1 VGAFTSRFSLYK
13 PGGGSTGLIVPD
25 EILDIDKLNS
35 NFDIID
41 ANLGAFIATST
52 TLPGVPKVGQLVFET
67 DTKRLRVYSGGSF
80 VAPATERGSLTMYTG
95 TNLAALDAITD
106 GVVGDT
112 FYMTDPGLGNAGTGT
127 IDPMTWE
134 AIGDS
139 GVNLN
144 WRVRDLVVADTKA
157 HLDTFIAAV
166 AAIAGTD
173 AEFRIGNLAFP
184 KDTQVP
190 LRFTSIAGA
199 YVVAPA
205 YVDLIPVGVASV
217 GAASVDGT
225 GLLTVTGLVTGATLR
240 VNCDKATLALFKRV
254 HFIIDCEAQTAAAT
268 QQYALQL
275 ANGATILS
283 AAASYVI
290 QGVLTTAGANNVFA
304 PAAATSWSALA
315 PRLRSAMRYIFKN
328 LPVTKETTAEVTGN
342 AHDAL
347 LANLTALNGGT
358 FGQVTTAAAD
368 CDGVQATFTISAGN
382 ATATV
387 RVVGEL

>member
-157 HLDTFIAAV
+157 HLDTFISAV

-184 KDTQVP
+184 KDTQVL

-199 YVVAPA
+199 YAIAPA

-225 GLLTVTGLVTGATLR
+225 GLLTVTGLTTGATLR

-268 QQYALQL
+268 QQYSTQL
-275 ANGATILS
+275 ANGATILN
-283 AAASYVI
+283 AAASYI
-290 QGVLTTAGANNVFA
+290 IKGATADAAVTFYG
-304 PAAATSWSALA
+304 PAATTFWTAVA
-315 PRLRSAMRYIFKN
+315 PRLRSAYRFIFKN
-328 LPVTKETTAEVTGN
+328 LAITKETTAEVSGN
-342 AHDAL
+342 THDAL
-347 LANLTALNGGT
+347 IAQPYRAEWS
-358 FGQVTTAAAD
+358 ARR
-368 CDGVQATFTISAGN
+368 SAGHHS
-382 ATATV
+382 ADRLRWST
-387 RVVGEL
+387 G

>member
-1 VGAFTSRFSLYK
+1 MGAFTSRFSLYK

-41 ANLGAFIATST
+41 ANLGAFITTST

-95 TNLAALDAITD
+95 TNLAALDALTD
-106 GVVGDT
+106 GVIGDT

-144 WRVRDLVVADTKA
+144 WRVRDQIVADTKA

-173 AEFRIGNLAFP
+173 EQFRIGNRALVSTTRQSYIFRS
-184 KDTQVP
+184 T
-190 LRFTSIAGA
+190 AGA
-199 YVVAPA
+199 YLIDATPIRMFPAGSAGITVDPVTGIATSTQQATLTFGTVGNPAFADPFTDYNVVYDLVGNGTATGLILQFLDAAGAPIA
-205 YVDLIPVGVASV
+205 AGTLYDVYRTAVANSIVTSAPLMVQNNLPLSAGIGGASFRHKGRFSIRAARDVAVKLFESHEEVTAVPGVAATGGQISL
-217 GAASVDGT
+217 DGVLNST
-225 GLLTVTGLVTGATLR
+225 ALLTGFV
-240 VNCDKATLALFKRV
+240 LAAV
-254 HFIIDCEAQTAAAT
+254 A
-268 QQYALQL
+268 
-275 ANGATILS
+275 
-283 AAASYVI
+283 
-290 QGVLTTAGANNVFA
+290 
-304 PAAATSWSALA
+304 
-315 PRLRSAMRYIFKN
+315 
-328 LPVTKETTAEVTGN
+328 
-342 AHDAL
+342 
-347 LANLTALNGGT
+347 GT
-358 FGQVTTAAAD
+358 FAV
-368 CDGVQATFTISAGN
+368 N
-382 ATATV
+382 
-387 RVVGEL
+387 ELYIEAVPK